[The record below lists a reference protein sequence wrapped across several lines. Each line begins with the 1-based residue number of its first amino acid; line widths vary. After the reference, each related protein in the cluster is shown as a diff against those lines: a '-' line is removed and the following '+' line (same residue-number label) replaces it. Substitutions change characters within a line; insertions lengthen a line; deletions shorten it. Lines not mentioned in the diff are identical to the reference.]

1 MGFAVQL
8 YIYDLSQGMART
20 LGQQLIGRPLEGIW
34 HTAVVVHGKEY
45 FFGGGGIESCNPG
58 GTQLGQPLKI
68 EQMGET
74 QIDAGMFMEYL
85 QAQGRDRFRGDR
97 YDLLNHN
104 CNNFSHETCQFLT
117 GKGIPQHILDLP
129 REVMSTPMGQM
140 LAPMLQ
146 QMNPTGTSIPFSQGP
161 PSAASM
167 QPPTPASTAK
177 LFPVSDFITFD
188 APLKVEGLAKK
199 LDEFNTAQESDTKLS
214 EEEVK
219 VVLGIARGVV
229 RLSKENLAI
238 LMKMQKWQ
246 TSQAFPLL
254 DILRAKCVKPTFDPP
269 ELISQVVDL
278 MLESLQPDHAVNS
291 MLACKA
297 LSNLVA
303 AGHPLSV
310 EKVLSLLPALLPAAS
325 NNLETALASLLS
337 NLSVAL
343 VSRPTLESAVL
354 LASSLASSIMLDLT
368 QDESVYRCLVCLGNT
383 LHASHAQ
390 EEVRQLLQSMDACDL
405 VSGCQ
410 SRGGKVSTAASEV
423 LQMLKSGDNIDLD

>member
-1 MGFAVQL
+1 MG
-8 YIYDLSQGMART
+8 
-20 LGQQLIGRPLEGIW
+20 
-34 HTAVVVHGKEY
+34 VHGKEY

-68 EQMGET
+68 EEMGET

-85 QAQGRDRFRGDR
+85 QAQGRDQFRGDR

-167 QPPTPASTAK
+167 QPPTPASSAK

-246 TSQAFPLL
+246 TSRAFPLL

-269 ELISQVVDL
+269 ELIDQVVDL

-310 EKVLSLLPALLPAAS
+310 EKVLNLLPALLPAAS

-343 VSRPTLESAVL
+343 VSKPKLESAVL
-354 LASSLASSIMLDLT
+354 LASSLASSIMLDLPRMSLFT
-368 QDESVYRCLVCLGNT
+368 AAWSVWVTHSMPPALKKRFVNCSSLWTPVIWSVAVNPGEERCQL
-383 LHASHAQ
+383 
-390 EEVRQLLQSMDACDL
+390 QLLKSSRCSNQETTSTWTDAPATHFTDEIYKITNGSCW
-405 VSGCQ
+405 
-410 SRGGKVSTAASEV
+410 
-423 LQMLKSGDNIDLD
+423 

>member
-1 MGFAVQL
+1 MQFS
-8 YIYDLSQGMART
+8 SQICRVDP
-20 LGQQLIGRPLEGIW
+20 R
-34 HTAVVVHGKEY
+34 
-45 FFGGGGIESCNPG
+45 C
-58 GTQLGQPLKI
+58 
-68 EQMGET
+68 
-74 QIDAGMFMEYL
+74 
-85 QAQGRDRFRGDR
+85 R

-343 VSRPTLESAVL
+343 VSKPTLESAVL

-368 QDESVYRCLVCLGNT
+368 QVSYRQSFNYMFALNGLIILSSHRMSPFTAAWSAWVTHSMLPMLKRRFVSCSSLWTPVIWSVV
-383 LHASHAQ
+383 ASPG
-390 EEVRQLLQSMDACDL
+390 EERSQLQLLKSSRCSNQETTSTWTDAPATHFT
-405 VSGCQ
+405 VEIY
-410 SRGGKVSTAASEV
+410 KIPMEV
-423 LQMLKSGDNIDLD
+423 GQHCWMENIPT

>member
-1 MGFAVQL
+1 MGFPVQL

-390 EEVRQLLQSMDACDL
+390 EEVIIHNLPEQF
-405 VSGCQ
+405 
-410 SRGGKVSTAASEV
+410 
-423 LQMLKSGDNIDLD
+423 N